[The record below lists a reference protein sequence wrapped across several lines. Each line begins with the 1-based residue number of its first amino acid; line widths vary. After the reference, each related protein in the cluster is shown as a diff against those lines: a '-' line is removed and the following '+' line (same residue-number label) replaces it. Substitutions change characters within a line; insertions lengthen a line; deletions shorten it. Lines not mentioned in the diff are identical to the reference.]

1 MLGVQKIPLEE
12 AKRLFDR
19 KEADFVDARSE
30 ASWGESD
37 AMIPG
42 SIRVPPDA
50 VDEHLDR
57 VPRDR
62 TIVTY
67 CT

>member
-1 MLGVQKIPLEE
+1 MIGVQKIPLAE

-30 ASWGESD
+30 ASWGDSD
-37 AMIPG
+37 TMIPG
-42 SIRVPPDA
+42 SIRVPPDE
-50 VDEHLDR
+50 VDAHLDR

-62 TIVTY
+62 TIVTW

>member
-1 MLGVQKIPLEE
+1 MIGVQKIRLDE

-19 KEADFVDARSE
+19 KEAAFVDARSI
-30 ASWGESD
+30 ASWGDSD
-37 AMIPG
+37 VAIPG
-42 SIRVPPDA
+42 SIRVPPDD
-50 VDEHLDR
+50 VDEHLDE